1 MARKKRARGKRGVFL
16 PWLLL
21 RRWILGLTLFSLM
34 SAGALW
40 GMLLLRDPGSFPLR
54 VVRIDGQFRHLHRVE
69 LERVVSRAA
78 RGNFFTVDL
87 EHIRNSVNRVP
98 WVDRVSIR
106 RIWPASLQMSVVE
119 QVPLARWSQQSLL
132 NARGE
137 RFIPRM
143 EEIPK
148 GLPRLE
154 GPDGSEAEVFNRYRS
169 MRPRLH
175 EIGLEIALLRLDA
188 RRAWTITLNRG
199 MEIRLGNSE
208 VETRMRRFIRFYPQL
223 VQGNQRWLKRM
234 DLRYSNGFAVYWSEP
249 EERISKQAGRERA
262 S

>member
-1 MARKKRARGKRGVFL
+1 MARKKRARGKRDVSL
-16 PWLLL
+16 SWLLL
-21 RRWILGLTLFSLM
+21 RRGLLGMTLFSLM

-40 GMLLLRDPGSFPLR
+40 GMLRLQDPNSFPLR
-54 VVRIDGQFRHLHRVE
+54 VVRIDGQLRHLQRVA
-69 LERVVSRAA
+69 LERVVSRTAQ
-78 RGNFFTVDL
+78 GNFFTVDV

-98 WVDRVSIR
+98 WVDRVSVR
-106 RIWPASLQMSVVE
+106 RIWPDTLQMRVVE

-137 RFIPRM
+137 RFTPRM
-143 EEIPK
+143 EEIPN

-154 GPDGSEAEVFNRYRS
+154 GPDGSEAEVFNWYRS

-175 EIGLEIALLRLDA
+175 EIGLKIALLRLDA
-188 RRAWTITLNRG
+188 RRAWTINFNQG

-208 VETRMRRFIRFYPQL
+208 VAPRLRRFIRFYPQI
-223 VQGNQRWLKRM
+223 VQGDQRWLERM
-234 DLRYSNGFAVYWSEP
+234 DLRYTNGFAVYWSEP
-249 EERISKQAGRERA
+249 EERNSKQAGRERA